1 PSMNSTS
8 PFRYSTMKTPLGR
21 FSVAVDRSGALAGA
35 AFGGAA
41 ALRARLHGGPLARD
55 PAATSA
61 VRRQLREWF
70 LGARRGFSLK
80 LSPAGTPFQRRVWRA
95 LARIPYG
102 QTLSYGDLARSLRS
116 SPRAVGRA
124 NATNPICLVVPCH
137 RVIGSDGSLTG
148 YAFGVD
154 TKRRLLELEASRRRP
169 GHRRAALRTAE
180 TNALSLA

>member
-1 PSMNSTS
+1 MKSTS
-8 PFRYSTMKTPLGR
+8 PFRYSTMTTPLGR
-21 FSVAVDRSGALAGA
+21 FSVAVDRGGALAGA

-61 VRRQLREWF
+61 ARRQLREWF

-80 LSPAGTPFQRRVWRA
+80 LSPAGTPFQLRVWRA

-102 QTLSYGDLARSLRS
+102 RTLSYGDLARSVRS

-124 NATNPICLVVPCH
+124 NATNPICLVIPCH
-137 RVIGSDGSLTG
+137 RVIGSNGALTG
-148 YAFGVD
+148 YAFGERR
-154 TKRRLLELEASRRRP
+154 KARLLGLEGRGRQ
-169 GHRRAALRTAE
+169 RAA
-180 TNALSLA
+180 AL